1 MSTAITQL
9 CPCGSERVYS
19 ACCGPY
25 LQGQAIPAT
34 PEELMRSRYTAYSQ
48 ANMDYIQRTMTGS
61 PLRGFNPEETRIW
74 AAQAQWL
81 SLKVISAP
89 LPSAGSQVG
98 YVEFIAVF
106 IQRENRQVIYER
118 SEFQRNGE
126 RWFYIGGRTPKIN
139 RNDECPCGSGKK
151 SKRCC
156 LSSFSQ

>member
-1 MSTAITQL
+1 MSVLTANL
-9 CPCGSERVYS
+9 CPCGSDRLYS
-19 ACCGPY
+19 ECCEPFLRGHALPSS
-25 LQGQAIPAT
+25 

-48 ANMDYIQRTMTGS
+48 ADMDYIQRTMRGS
-61 PLRGFNPEETRIW
+61 ALRGFNPEETKIW

-89 LPSAGSQVG
+89 QPASDSNLG

-106 IQRENRQVIYER
+106 VQRGNRQVIYER
-118 SEFQRNGE
+118 SEFQRIDG
-126 RWFYIGGRTPKIN
+126 RWFYAGGRTPKVN

-156 LSSFSQ
+156 PIT